1 MSENGKLNEN
11 LDKDFNDNTV
21 GSFLHPEVFN
31 KLNDDLKSKVIE
43 TYSANQK
50 DINNKKRGKLA
61 SLLGSNSKNIPL
73 YIAFVI
79 CILLIIIGVQFQF
92 IPEEKRDDTV
102 IEFWKLIFP
111 IITSILGFIFGKSV
125 DNSNNG

>member
-11 LDKDFNDNTV
+11 LNKDFNDNTIS
-21 GSFLHPEVFN
+21 SFLHPEVFN

-50 DINNKKRGKLA
+50 HINDKKTGKMA

-79 CILLIIIGVQFQF
+79 CILLIIIGVIFQF
-92 IPEEKRDDTV
+92 IPEKNRDSTV
-102 IEFWKLIFP
+102 IEFWELILP
-111 IITSILGFIFGKSV
+111 IITSILGYIFGKGV
-125 DNSNNG
+125 DNSNNA